1 MEISQQAS
9 ISARLNNA
17 KESPLFYKVFSLV
30 SIGITIDAADIYMAS
45 SANTTM
51 VQSDFAT
58 EAQGSMFLS
67 PGFLGLFLSPV
78 TLAIALAGKQPTN

>member
-30 SIGITIDAADIYMAS
+30 SIGIMIDAADIYMAS

-67 PGFLGLFLSPV
+67 AGFLGLVLSPV
-78 TLAIALAGKQPTN
+78 TLAIAVAGKQPTN